1 MPYAYRRR
9 RVAVIL
15 RPNAATFYFSP
26 SNAVK
31 KPQNDAERR
40 FKNAKK
46 QKNDAERRLE
56 NVKKQKTTPNDA
68 SKTSRNKKRRRTTRR
83 KTSRNKKTATN
94 DAAKNVKK
102 QKTTPNDAS
111 KTPRNKKSGQWES
124 NPQLQLGKLSCYRY
138 TMAAQ
143 VEQNKEARSV
153 PRSTHNVILP

>member
-56 NVKKQKTTPNDA
+56 NVKKQ
-68 SKTSRNKKRRRTTRR
+68 
-83 KTSRNKKTATN
+83 KTATN